1 MLLISG
7 ESIAIPKLPIGL
19 SRYSWCIRGQNIF
32 VNTSDRPQPIV
43 SWSNRSSFTLLAS
56 RRCDIFSTR
65 TRPNKLH
72 QSCFAH
78 AFQIDRDSMFE
89 DIVVSSE
96 ALRKVL
102 RQIAKLASSDSK
114 VLILGE
120 TGTGKELVAR
130 SIHKRS
136 NRADRAFIGVNC
148 TAIPPSLT
156 ASELFGHEKGAFT
169 LPARTLDSKIKRLRI
184 NKYQFKVP
192 RAS

>member
-1 MLLISG
+1 
-7 ESIAIPKLPIGL
+7 
-19 SRYSWCIRGQNIF
+19 
-32 VNTSDRPQPIV
+32 
-43 SWSNRSSFTLLAS
+43 
-56 RRCDIFSTR
+56 
-65 TRPNKLH
+65 
-72 QSCFAH
+72 
-78 AFQIDRDSMFE
+78 MFE
-89 DIVVSSE
+89 DIVGSSE